1 LYQKDKIRIR
11 IPHKKLKDG
20 GEYAKMLEKIMKE
33 KISADH
39 LLYVSLKY
47 TKTCDVILNL
57 IRRWGFMINDSVD
70 GLLDKAKKKKK
81 IKSIPAAPRQRI
93 ELVKVE
99 FKKVP
104 EVMKTMELYEFFK
117 RIDNLKT
124 IRESEFRKD
133 VRLRIEDNGQ
143 EIIINL
149 DKLKEYA
156 ATLESFISYV
166 KQFLLSK

>member
-1 LYQKDKIRIR
+1 
-11 IPHKKLKDG
+11 
-20 GEYAKMLEKIMKE
+20 MLEKIMKE

-57 IRRWGFMINDSVD
+57 IRRWSFMINDSVD
-70 GLLDKAKKKKK
+70 GLLDKLKKKKK
-81 IKSIPAAPRQRI
+81 IKTIPAAPRQRI
-93 ELVKVE
+93 ELVKIE

-117 RIDNLKT
+117 RVDNLRT

-133 VRLRIEDNGQ
+133 VRLRIDDNGK
-143 EIIINL
+143 EIIVNL

-156 ATLESFISYV
+156 ATLESFITYV
-166 KQFLLSK
+166 KQFLLTK

>member
-1 LYQKDKIRIR
+1 
-11 IPHKKLKDG
+11 
-20 GEYAKMLEKIMKE
+20 MLEKIMKE

-57 IRRWGFMINDSVD
+57 IRRWSVMINDSVD
-70 GLLDKAKKKKK
+70 GLLEQLKKKKK

-99 FKKVP
+99 FKKSP
-104 EVMKTMELYEFFK
+104 EVMKAMELYEFFK
-117 RIDNLKT
+117 RVDNLRA

-133 VRLRIEDNGQ
+133 VRLRIDDNGK

-156 ATLESFISYV
+156 SILESFISYV
-166 KQFLLSK
+166 KQFLLAK

>member
-1 LYQKDKIRIR
+1 
-11 IPHKKLKDG
+11 
-20 GEYAKMLEKIMKE
+20 MLEKIMKE

-57 IRRWGFMINDSVD
+57 IRRWSFMINDSVD
-70 GLLDKAKKKKK
+70 GLLDKQKKKKK
-81 IKSIPAAPRQRI
+81 IKTIPAAPRQRI
-93 ELVKVE
+93 ELVKIQ

-133 VRLRIEDNGQ
+133 VRLKIEDNGK

>member
-1 LYQKDKIRIR
+1 
-11 IPHKKLKDG
+11 
-20 GEYAKMLEKIMKE
+20 MLEKIMKE

-70 GLLDKAKKKKK
+70 GLLEKLKKKKK

-93 ELVKVE
+93 ELVKIE

-104 EVMKTMELYEFFK
+104 EVMKAMELYEFFK
-117 RIDNLKT
+117 RVDNLRT

-133 VRLRIEDNGQ
+133 VRLRIDDNGK

>member
-1 LYQKDKIRIR
+1 
-11 IPHKKLKDG
+11 
-20 GEYAKMLEKIMKE
+20 MLEKIMKE

-57 IRRWGFMINDSVD
+57 IARWTVMIEDCIS
-70 GLLDKAKKKKK
+70 GTLEQLKKKKK
-81 IKSIPAAPRQRI
+81 ISAIPLAPRQKT
-93 ELVKVE
+93 ELL
-99 FKKVP
+99 KKNMKNVP
-104 EVMKTMELYEFFK
+104 EIMKAIELYEFFK
-117 RIDNLKT
+117 RVGNLKT
-124 IRESEFRKD
+124 IRECEFRKD
-133 VRLRIEDNGQ
+133 VRLKIIDGEK

-156 ATLESFISYV
+156 AILESFISYV

>member
-1 LYQKDKIRIR
+1 
-11 IPHKKLKDG
+11 
-20 GEYAKMLEKIMKE
+20 MLEKIVKE

-47 TKTCDVILNL
+47 TKTCDVIVNL
-57 IRRWGFMINDSVD
+57 IKRWTVMINDSVD
-70 GLLDKAKKKKK
+70 GLLEQLKKKKK
-81 IKSIPAAPRQRI
+81 IKSIPAAPRQRMEI
-93 ELVKVE
+93 VKTE

-104 EVMKTMELYEFFK
+104 EVMKAMELYQFFK
-117 RIDNLKT
+117 KIDNLRT
-124 IRESEFRKD
+124 VRESEFRKD
-133 VRLRIEDNGQ
+133 VRLKIYDGTE

-149 DKLKEYA
+149 DKLKEYS